1 MAKAD
6 RYSTAKGEA
15 DPGLDELSRKLADDL
30 RFHIRKLGSVPLF
43 SEEWFGMADVF
54 GRIATVSDV
63 ESKLAEGKEDKTLW
77 ETEEQALRYL
87 MEDGKLN
94 LCLRNLVDFKVHQ
107 RRAKA
112 IGGGPVFD
120 FATECDKFE
129 RGLGVVL
136 NNAWK
141 HVEAIQTTD
150 LSMLINH
157 IADTID
163 YCLEVEEDLYANCSA
178 GDLHQRQDLMVFS
191 YLFHIMRQLEEVK
204 VRTRPDGI
212 HTRCAPV
219 DPLHLVSQR
228 ASCRAG
234 EPRHAVGARAQG
246 FCPRLASARQGG
258 RPRVAVAH
266 LPRGDGH
273 GAAVRVRGFQ
283 HVPRP
288 VRDVCR

>member
-1 MAKAD
+1 M
-6 RYSTAKGEA
+6 
-15 DPGLDELSRKLADDL
+15 GLDELSRKLADDL
-30 RFHIRKLGSVPLF
+30 RVQIRKLGSVPLF
-43 SEEWFGMADVF
+43 SEEWFDMADVF

-87 MEDGKLN
+87 LEDGKLN

-150 LSMLINH
+150 LSLLMNH

-163 YCLEVEEDLYANCSA
+163 YCLEVEEDLFANCSA
-178 GDLHQRQDLMVFS
+178 GDLHQRQDLMVFE
-191 YLFHIMRQLEEVK
+191 YLLHIMRQLEEVTEGRVMPLVRERRVFIQGLRVLAK
-204 VRTRPDGI
+204 VDGMVLPSHIFKAVTAMAFLCESEDFITYPEQYVSSAADVAFLSDFRAKTMAPFLADFDRKKALRPLIDAI
-212 HTRCAPV
+212 DKAK
-219 DPLHLVSQR
+219 
-228 ASCRAG
+228 
-234 EPRHAVGARAQG
+234 
-246 FCPRLASARQGG
+246 RQNK
-258 RPRVAVAH
+258 
-266 LPRGDGH
+266 
-273 GAAVRVRGFQ
+273 FK
-283 HVPRP
+283 
-288 VRDVCR
+288 